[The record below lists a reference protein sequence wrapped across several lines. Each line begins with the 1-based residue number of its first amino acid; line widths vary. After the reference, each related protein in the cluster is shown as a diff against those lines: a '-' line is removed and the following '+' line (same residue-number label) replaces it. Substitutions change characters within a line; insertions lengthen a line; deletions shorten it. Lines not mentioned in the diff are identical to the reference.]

1 MAEFIADCEQLAYK
15 ATQNC
20 EAFKG
25 INLLSIKD
33 KLTVIL
39 NNIGANG
46 MFDEYTKH
54 NITHVN
60 GVLEL
65 VDKIITEDTKKI
77 LTMADWLVIVL
88 AVYFHDMGMF
98 IPKKEFE
105 ERNNN
110 IDFQNFKTEEETK
123 FSKQLNKLP
132 DDERERF
139 IYQEY
144 VRRNHGKRVRIWL
157 TDRDSVKEYGFSK
170 ELDEMFIGLS
180 PELLESIAIIC
191 ESHNLDNLDMDQ
203 LEVDFAFGSGKQEKA
218 NLLYAAI
225 ILRTADLLHVTSD
238 RTPTTEFNIIDVQN
252 PISQLEWAKQK
263 AVRSVDVKNTD
274 ENGVKLDGIKPTEFE
289 IQAKFA
295 DPEAYFAFDDYLN
308 YADKEI
314 KKCHDICSKV
324 NKARGLNYEYPWRRI
339 YRGRITGKDFETK
352 KLNFQID
359 KERILKLLMGHTLY
373 NDSKVVIRELAQN
386 GIDACRLYG
395 YGLKQSAKYEPI
407 VKISWNSHNR
417 TLMVQDNGTGM
428 SRDTIFNHL
437 LMVGSS
443 RYQDENF
450 KKEHPNFHSISRFGI
465 GLLTCFMISD
475 NIEIYTKEKDKKTK
489 NLAIR
494 NLNGNFIMR
503 DVDDIS
509 KILGGNH
516 GSTFI
521 LQVRDTTD
529 LNEFEDIIRKWIILP
544 EVKIQ
549 ISVDGRD
556 SDVGFNSGEE
566 AIYAYTSQK
575 GITKASTDYKV
586 QTIETNGISVSCLL
600 RRDSETKIWQFAT
613 FGDIGSLKKSP
624 VGISIEGI
632 RVTSQTPGY
641 DHYQLISVVNCHGD
655 DSPHTNVSRTAIEND
670 SHYEKLLEV
679 IYNSYLQIIR
689 EQIND
694 IEDKFSPTWAS
705 EEAMYLVNRLHNE
718 DYGRARLENNDIFI
732 KCVES
737 FPLYI
742 VENKSKR
749 ELKSIDEMPKHLKTI
764 ENRAFKSACDIL
776 TEISDHSKTAL
787 NILSDI
793 NPNYKLDSGDI
804 LDYNTKSP
812 FIDYLFF
819 KNFQIV
825 KLSANPETRTLI
837 LDWERKDENKWYII
851 DLPTRSF
858 QLKYRRLLVPIKKE
872 SLDFDNALPYLAID
886 SDYGCILLPN
896 NSLWNWIISEY
907 KEDDKDNRTFD
918 AISIYIASVLSSNR
932 FRGEDGLK
940 SFFNSEIELR
950 DISKKLNIEACKQ
963 YLPTDYTVYRIN
975 DFYKHFEL
983 LEDMN

>member
-1 MAEFIADCEQLAYK
+1 M
-15 ATQNC
+15 
-20 EAFKG
+20 
-25 INLLSIKD
+25 
-33 KLTVIL
+33 
-39 NNIGANG
+39 
-46 MFDEYTKH
+46 
-54 NITHVN
+54 
-60 GVLEL
+60 
-65 VDKIITEDTKKI
+65 
-77 LTMADWLVIVL
+77 
-88 AVYFHDMGMF
+88 
-98 IPKKEFE
+98 
-105 ERNNN
+105 
-110 IDFQNFKTEEETK
+110 
-123 FSKQLNKLP
+123 
-132 DDERERF
+132 
-139 IYQEY
+139 
-144 VRRNHGKRVRIWL
+144 
-157 TDRDSVKEYGFSK
+157 
-170 ELDEMFIGLS
+170 
-180 PELLESIAIIC
+180 
-191 ESHNLDNLDMDQ
+191 
-203 LEVDFAFGSGKQEKA
+203 
-218 NLLYAAI
+218 
-225 ILRTADLLHVTSD
+225 
-238 RTPTTEFNIIDVQN
+238 
-252 PISQLEWAKQK
+252 
-263 AVRSVDVKNTD
+263 
-274 ENGVKLDGIKPTEFE
+274 
-289 IQAKFA
+289 
-295 DPEAYFAFDDYLN
+295 
-308 YADKEI
+308 
-314 KKCHDICSKV
+314 
-324 NKARGLNYEYPWRRI
+324 
-339 YRGRITGKDFETK
+339 
-352 KLNFQID
+352 
-359 KERILKLLMGHTLY
+359 
-373 NDSKVVIRELAQN
+373 
-386 GIDACRLYG
+386 
-395 YGLKQSAKYEPI
+395 
-407 VKISWNSHNR
+407 
-417 TLMVQDNGTGM
+417 
-428 SRDTIFNHL
+428 
-437 LMVGSS
+437 
-443 RYQDENF
+443 
-450 KKEHPNFHSISRFGI
+450 
-465 GLLTCFMISD
+465 
-475 NIEIYTKEKDKKTK
+475 
-489 NLAIR
+489 
-494 NLNGNFIMR
+494 
-503 DVDDIS
+503 
-509 KILGGNH
+509 
-516 GSTFI
+516 
-521 LQVRDTTD
+521 
-529 LNEFEDIIRKWIILP
+529 
-544 EVKIQ
+544 
-549 ISVDGRD
+549 
-556 SDVGFNSGEE
+556 GFNSGEE